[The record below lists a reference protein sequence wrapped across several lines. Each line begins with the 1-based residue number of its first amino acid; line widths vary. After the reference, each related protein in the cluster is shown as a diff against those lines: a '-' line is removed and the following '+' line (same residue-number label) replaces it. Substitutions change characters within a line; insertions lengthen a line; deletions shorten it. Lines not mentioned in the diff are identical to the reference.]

1 MKNSVNYDE
10 ISRIYDDVRHGD
22 VRAIKH
28 FLEELAVF
36 PEMRILDIGCG
47 TGNNTDLVQKITHG
61 QVFGLE
67 PSEGMIRKA
76 IKKNDEIIF
85 VSGHG
90 GDIPF
95 ENGFFDFVYMTNVIH
110 HIDDIDCLFG
120 EIQRVLAQGAKCCI
134 MTQSHRQIENRSTA
148 QFFPSTTIIDKARYP
163 DIEEIIAAG
172 KRQDL
177 KWVKN
182 VVLQEGEE
190 VVFGTEFLEVIR
202 KKGYSMLRLISDD
215 EYQTGLKRLDD
226 AMKDGQALASDS
238 GLTMVWFAKI

>member
-10 ISRIYDDVRHGD
+10 ISHIYDDVRHGD

-28 FLEELAVF
+28 FLEEVTVF
-36 PEMRILDIGCG
+36 PEIRILDIGCG

-95 ENGFFDFVYMTNVIH
+95 ENDFFDFVYMTNVIH
-110 HIDDIDCLFG
+110 FIDDIDRLFG

-148 QFFPSTTIIDKARYP
+148 QFFPSTTKIDKARYP
-163 DIEEIIAAG
+163 DIEEIITTG

-182 VVLQEGEE
+182 TVLQEGEE
-190 VVFGTEFLEVIR
+190 VVFWTEFLEVIR
-202 KKGYSMLRLISDD
+202 KKGYSMLRLISEG
-215 EYQTGLKRLDD
+215 EYQAGLKRLED
-226 AMKDGQALASDS
+226 AMNAGQVLARDS
-238 GLTMVWFAKI
+238 GLTMVWFAKK